1 MKSLSESTP
10 LKMSLGLIAI
20 LIGGIFWIS
29 SLYAET
35 THNTTALER
44 IENKVDSLAE
54 RLTRVEDKLDKD
66 LRDSD

>member
-1 MKSLSESTP
+1 MRTMSENTP
-10 LKMSLGLIAI
+10 LKMSLGLIVI

-35 THNTTALER
+35 THNTSALER
-44 IENKVDSLAE
+44 IENKVDSLND

-66 LRDSD
+66 IGN